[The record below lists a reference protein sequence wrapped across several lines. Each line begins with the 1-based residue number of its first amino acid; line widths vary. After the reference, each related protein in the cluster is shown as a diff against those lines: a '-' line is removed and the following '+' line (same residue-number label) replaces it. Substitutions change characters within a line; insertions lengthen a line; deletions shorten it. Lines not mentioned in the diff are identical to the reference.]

1 MKKIWLLFITFG
13 LIAFMHGM
21 LLYGKHEML
30 LYGKAVS
37 LYDFNN
43 PLVLKSLGISTFSI
57 LLIVVLLRFHN
68 RRKKSKCTH
77 PSFRSFYLKFCPHFK
92 KRDFHFKSSK
102 CLRNDFFT
110 LNQVH
115 VHLIQRRYWPL
126 AKAIFT

>member
-68 RRKKSKCTH
+68 RRKK
-77 PSFRSFYLKFCPHFK
+77 
-92 KRDFHFKSSK
+92 
-102 CLRNDFFT
+102 
-110 LNQVH
+110 
-115 VHLIQRRYWPL
+115 I
-126 AKAIFT
+126 